1 MRIQSKRLVAGAL
14 VATILSIS
22 NVTTIHAQS
31 TPPSGPTQDCATLKK
46 TDYEA
51 FKAQCVKHTPIGPDL
66 NTLASPG
73 GPVSEPTC
81 IISMLPAEFPKWA
94 RVEVAVFVCGGP
106 CTLAC

>member
-22 NVTTIHAQS
+22 NVTTIQAQS
-31 TPPSGPTQDCATLKK
+31 TGPAAALDCATLKQ

-51 FKAQCVKHTPIGPDL
+51 FKAQCVKHTPIAPDL

-73 GPVSEPTC
+73 GAVPTVPTC
-81 IISMLPAEFPKWA
+81 VTNIVPAEFPKWA
-94 RVEVAVFVCGGP
+94 RVQVAVNVCINFCCG
-106 CTLAC
+106 